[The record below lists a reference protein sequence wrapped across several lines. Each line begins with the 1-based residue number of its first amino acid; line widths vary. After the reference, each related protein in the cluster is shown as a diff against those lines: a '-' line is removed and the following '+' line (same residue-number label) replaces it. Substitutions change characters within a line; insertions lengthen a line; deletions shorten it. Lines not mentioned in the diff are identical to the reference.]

1 MGRYS
6 EISITVGAL
15 GIVITLIGLF
25 PGIVGLEAAAGVGVL
40 QVLVILLGFSIL
52 FSSAFFFA
60 KKAFYDGQPATL
72 AQEIGIRLTLT
83 GLLIAGAAG
92 LADVLGFGS
101 HPSTPDS
108 RPFLG
113 RLQAIVF
120 TGGIQPQEETME
132 LIRRTDIPV
141 LAVDADTYETASRIS
156 DILVKIRIS
165 DQEKIELACN
175 LVRRHVDFG
184 QLWDLLA

>member
-60 KKAFYDGQPATL
+60 RKAFYDGQPATL

-120 TGGIQPQEETME
+120 TGGI
-132 LIRRTDIPV
+132 
-141 LAVDADTYETASRIS
+141 
-156 DILVKIRIS
+156 
-165 DQEKIELACN
+165 
-175 LVRRHVDFG
+175 
-184 QLWDLLA
+184 LLASSGVLVYALFGPPSPPDDNEPSSGDDTLPRP

>member
-1 MGRYS
+1 MQRYS
-6 EISITVGAL
+6 EISITIGAL

-52 FSSAFFFA
+52 FASAFFFA

-101 HPSTPDS
+101 HPSTPET

-113 RLQAIVF
+113 RLQAIAF
-120 TGGIQPQEETME
+120 TGGI
-132 LIRRTDIPV
+132 
-141 LAVDADTYETASRIS
+141 
-156 DILVKIRIS
+156 
-165 DQEKIELACN
+165 
-175 LVRRHVDFG
+175 
-184 QLWDLLA
+184 LLASSGVLVYALFGPSPPSEDEDTPDNENNSPLP